1 MRRAG
6 LRRPFMNAGVACLCA
21 GQDEYAARQRHAKG
35 KHMTDDEQGP
45 SARLA
50 RWVSGLAPGDIPA
63 QVRALAVNCMLDTV
77 GVAIAGSRTDAAA
90 CARAVCEDAGT
101 RGDAV
106 AFGADRRYSAQAA
119 AFVNGTAAH
128 ALDYDD
134 NCYAGF
140 VHGSAVIAP
149 AALAVGQ
156 ARDASG
162 ADVVTA
168 FVAGAEAEYAV
179 GAAAQNVL
187 YDRGWWTTGVL
198 GPIGAGMAAARLMG
212 LGVQATSAALGLVMT
227 GAGGMKACFGTDA
240 KPLMAGRA
248 AEAGVLCAALA
259 AKGASGPAQPIEE
272 RNGFARLF
280 NEGCFEDAA
289 LDALGR
295 RWFLE
300 QPGIDVKRI
309 PVCLSSHAAVDAVLD
324 LVAAYGLRAGDIEHI
339 ACDVPPVVMANL
351 KYDAPRNPREA
362 QFSMP
367 FAIAASLLPGGL
379 GLRQLSEDALADE
392 HLRALMPRIGMTCGP
407 QWDDAGRRRA
417 APEGARVS
425 VRMRDG
431 TRFEAARDY
440 ARGSA
445 AFPLDSVQMNEKF
458 LACAAPVLGG
468 EGATRLLQALRQI
481 DGPAPVRALFDGA
494 APANAG

>member
-1 MRRAG
+1 M
-6 LRRPFMNAGVACLCA
+6 P
-21 GQDEYAARQRHAKG
+21 AKG
-35 KHMTDDEQGP
+35 THMNHEDPGP

-50 RWVSGLAPGDIPA
+50 RWVHGLEPDDIPA
-63 QVRALAVNCMLDTV
+63 HVRALAVNCMLDTV
-77 GVAIAGSRTDAAA
+77 GVAIAGSRTDAAG
-90 CARAVCEDAGT
+90 CARAICEDTGT
-101 RGDAV
+101 RGHAA
-106 AFGADRRYSAQAA
+106 AFGARVGYSAQAA

-128 ALDYDD
+128 ALDFDD

-140 VHGSAVIAP
+140 VHGSAVITP

-156 ARDASG
+156 AHGAGG

-179 GAAAQNVL
+179 GAATQNVL

-198 GPIGAGMAAARLMG
+198 GPIGAGMAAARLAG
-212 LGVQATSAALGLVMT
+212 LDEQATRAALGLAMS

-240 KPLMAGRA
+240 KPLLAGRA
-248 AEAGVLCAALA
+248 AEAGVVCAALA
-259 AKGASGPAQPIEE
+259 AKGASGPAHPIEDY
-272 RNGFARLF
+272 NGFARLF
-280 NEGCFEDAA
+280 NEGRFDAA
-289 LDALGR
+289 AFDALGR
-295 RWFLE
+295 RWFLD

-324 LVAAYGLRAGDIEHI
+324 LVAAHGLRADDIEHI
-339 ACDVPPVVMANL
+339 ACDVPPIVIANL

-379 GLRQLSEDALADE
+379 GLDRLNESVLADE
-392 HLRALMPRIGMTCGP
+392 RLLALMPRIRMGCSTH
-407 QWDDAGRRRA
+407 WDDPGRRRA

-431 TRFEAARDY
+431 SCFEAARDY

-445 AFPLDSVQMNEKF
+445 AFPLENAQMDEKF

-468 EGATRLLQALRQI
+468 DGASRLLQRLRRL
-481 DGPAPVRALFDGA
+481 DGAAPVRALFDDC
-494 APANAG
+494 APRHAG